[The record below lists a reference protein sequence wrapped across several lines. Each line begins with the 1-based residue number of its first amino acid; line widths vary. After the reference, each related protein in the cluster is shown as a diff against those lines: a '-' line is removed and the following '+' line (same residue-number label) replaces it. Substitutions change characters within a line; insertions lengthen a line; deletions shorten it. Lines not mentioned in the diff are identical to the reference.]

1 MKWLALALA
10 FVMLTGATDGARL
23 RRAGIPTYGVSG
35 LFGDMDDTRSH
46 GKDERI
52 TIENFHQGQDF
63 LFRLVKAFSG
73 GPIT

>member
-1 MKWLALALA
+1 
-10 FVMLTGATDGARL
+10 
-23 RRAGIPTYGVSG
+23 
-35 LFGDMDDTRSH
+35 MDDTRAH

-52 TIENFHQGQDF
+52 TIENFHQGQEF